1 VKPNEVV
8 AKCLKKAWEINKNNR
23 PKNAK
28 RSYEDLSKL
37 FKKINVNIDMKP
49 FSILDLRSFILLSPI
64 SFLNSYF
71 LIGVIEGDGSFYIG
85 LRPNRK
91 LRFGF
96 NITTH
101 IDDLD
106 LLYRIK
112 FFLNCGIVRITGK
125 NYCRYEVEGTKQL
138 LNLFIPLVCSIGLI
152 GAKSINFQLFKEA
165 LKLYANNEH
174 KTEVGFNKILKLA
187 YSTPQSDKNKKLTIN
202 EYLEKY
208 PKT

>member
-1 VKPNEVV
+1 
-8 AKCLKKAWEINKNNR
+8 L
-23 PKNAK
+23 
-28 RSYEDLSKL
+28 
-37 FKKINVNIDMKP
+37 KP
-49 FSILDLRSFILLSPI
+49 FSILDTTSLTLLNPV

-71 LIGVIEGDGSFYIG
+71 LIGIIEGDGSFYIG

-101 IDDLD
+101 IDDID

-112 FFLNCGIVRITGK
+112 FFLNCGLVRVTGK
-125 NYCRYEVEGTKQL
+125 NHCRYEVEGTKQL
-138 LNLFIPLVCSIGLI
+138 INILVPLVQSIGLI

-165 LKLYANNEH
+165 LHLYANNERPRS
-174 KTEVGFNKILKLA
+174 TEVGFNRILKLA
-187 YSTPQSDKNKKLTIN
+187 YSTPQSDKNKKLTIS

-208 PKT
+208 PSA